1 MGDKRF
7 NLFQLLK
14 AGTTTII
21 NALGAAIFTYALSL
35 KLLEIT
41 GSALGYGVNIFIGPI
56 IGLILSPII
65 SKVVDKYPRKNVA
78 IVAEIALVI
87 CLAIFLII
95 YPLAV
100 KTNLLVVSVVFVS
113 ISNICARFFSIS
125 YLSSTPDI
133 VSKDYLQKLNAIQT
147 TGVAIAGIA
156 ALPLAGYIYGKIAF
170 EYIILIEIITEILT
184 IFLTVITKFK
194 AHRNEEKAHETGRKL
209 IEILRGNMELTRLTM
224 IAMLLN
230 LAVTSLTIGVPYVVI
245 HVLKYSSV
253 VSGDIQSLYSIGV
266 VLGGAVIAA
275 INIKNITRFIIR
287 LYSSFAVALLILGI
301 SLSFF
306 KHETL
311 IIFIVFELIL
321 GISTALSD
329 PPLFTYVQEVIPK
342 ENLGKVMTFLYTLAQ
357 LLTPVGV
364 LIYSTLFAKI
374 DYPTVFLIS
383 GIVVNIIVIVVLLFL
398 GKKSKNLA

>member
-1 MGDKRF
+1 M
-7 NLFQLLK
+7 
-14 AGTTTII
+14 
-21 NALGAAIFTYALSL
+21 
-35 KLLEIT
+35 
-41 GSALGYGVNIFIGPI
+41 GYGVNIFIGPI
-56 IGLILSPII
+56 IGLILSPVI

-87 CLAIFLII
+87 CLTIFLII

-184 IFLTVITKFK
+184 IFLTVITKFR
-194 AHRNEEKAHETGRKL
+194 AHRNEEKAHETGKKL

-383 GIVVNIIVIVVLLFL
+383 GIVVNIIVIFVLLFL
-398 GKKSKNLA
+398 GRKSKNLA

>member
-1 MGDKRF
+1 MGDKRS

-56 IGLILSPII
+56 IGLILSPVI

-209 IEILRGNMELTRLTM
+209 IEILQGNMELTRLTM

-245 HVLKYSSV
+245 HILKYSSV

-275 INIKNITRFIIR
+275 INMAM
-287 LYSSFAVALLILGI
+287 S
-301 SLSFF
+301 
-306 KHETL
+306 
-311 IIFIVFELIL
+311 
-321 GISTALSD
+321 
-329 PPLFTYVQEVIPK
+329 Q
-342 ENLGKVMTFLYTLAQ
+342 Q
-357 LLTPVGV
+357 
-364 LIYSTLFAKI
+364 
-374 DYPTVFLIS
+374 TVD
-383 GIVVNIIVIVVLLFL
+383 
-398 GKKSKNLA
+398 K

>member
-1 MGDKRF
+1 MGDKRS

-56 IGLILSPII
+56 IGLILSPVI

-87 CLAIFLII
+87 CLTIFLII

-209 IEILRGNMELTRLTM
+209 IEILQGNMELTRL
-224 IAMLLN
+224 AMLLN

-301 SLSFF
+301 LLSFF

-329 PPLFTYVQEVIPK
+329 PPLFTYVQEAIPK

>member
-1 MGDKRF
+1 MGDKRS

-56 IGLILSPII
+56 IGLILSPVI

-113 ISNICARFFSIS
+113 ISNICARFFLIS

-170 EYIILIEIITEILT
+170 EYII
-184 IFLTVITKFK
+184 
-194 AHRNEEKAHETGRKL
+194 
-209 IEILRGNMELTRLTM
+209 
-224 IAMLLN
+224 
-230 LAVTSLTIGVPYVVI
+230 
-245 HVLKYSSV
+245 
-253 VSGDIQSLYSIGV
+253 
-266 VLGGAVIAA
+266 
-275 INIKNITRFIIR
+275 
-287 LYSSFAVALLILGI
+287 
-301 SLSFF
+301 
-306 KHETL
+306 
-311 IIFIVFELIL
+311 
-321 GISTALSD
+321 
-329 PPLFTYVQEVIPK
+329 
-342 ENLGKVMTFLYTLAQ
+342 
-357 LLTPVGV
+357 
-364 LIYSTLFAKI
+364 
-374 DYPTVFLIS
+374 
-383 GIVVNIIVIVVLLFL
+383 
-398 GKKSKNLA
+398 

>member
-1 MGDKRF
+1 MGDKRS

-14 AGTTTII
+14 AGTPTII

-100 KTNLLVVSVVFVS
+100 KTNLLIVSVVFVS

-209 IEILRGNMELTRLTM
+209 IEILQGNIVGFNYLFYIKLCYM
-224 IAMLLN
+224 I
-230 LAVTSLTIGVPYVVI
+230 
-245 HVLKYSSV
+245 
-253 VSGDIQSLYSIGV
+253 
-266 VLGGAVIAA
+266 
-275 INIKNITRFIIR
+275 
-287 LYSSFAVALLILGI
+287 
-301 SLSFF
+301 
-306 KHETL
+306 
-311 IIFIVFELIL
+311 
-321 GISTALSD
+321 
-329 PPLFTYVQEVIPK
+329 
-342 ENLGKVMTFLYTLAQ
+342 
-357 LLTPVGV
+357 
-364 LIYSTLFAKI
+364 
-374 DYPTVFLIS
+374 
-383 GIVVNIIVIVVLLFL
+383 
-398 GKKSKNLA
+398 

>member
-1 MGDKRF
+1 MGDKRS

-170 EYIILIEIITEILT
+170 EYIILIEILT

-209 IEILRGNMELTRLTM
+209 IEILQGNMELTRLTM

-383 GIVVNIIVIVVLLFL
+383 GIVVNIIVIFVLIFL
-398 GKKSKNLA
+398 GKKSKKLA

>member
-1 MGDKRF
+1 MGDKRS

-95 YPLAV
+95 YPLTV

-156 ALPLAGYIYGKIAF
+156 ALPLAGYIYGKITF

-184 IFLTVITKFK
+184 IFLTVITKFR
-194 AHRNEEKAHETGRKL
+194 AHRNEEKAHETGKKL

-398 GKKSKNLA
+398 EKKSKNLA